1 MKDSAAR
8 GIVLKQL
15 YDIRHQLDRANGS
28 DFAGLPI
35 EPKILPNIL
44 DQLAQQNLI
53 DWNPLRGG
61 MGSYLAFMAKIT
73 AFGVD
78 VVEGNVASPITV
90 TIDSSVNVHGSQNVQ
105 VGGQGNV
112 QTVTME
118 FEKMINAV
126 EGADVS
132 VSEKAEAKSLLQK
145 IAGDKLVQSVISK
158 YVLGK

>member
-1 MKDSAAR
+1 MKDSDSR
-8 GIVLKQL
+8 GLVLKRL
-15 YDIRHQLDRANGS
+15 YDVRHQLDHANGS
-28 DFAGLPI
+28 DFSGLPI
-35 EPKILPNIL
+35 EPKVLPNIL
-44 DQLAQQNLI
+44 EQLAQQNLI
-53 DWNPLRGG
+53 DWKPLRGS

-78 VVEGNVASPITV
+78 VVEGNITSPITV

-105 VGGQGNV
+105 VGGHGNI
-112 QTVTME
+112 QTVTMD

-132 VSEKAEAKSLLQK
+132 ISEKAEAKSLLQK
-145 IAGDKLVQSVISK
+145 IANNKLVQSIVSK